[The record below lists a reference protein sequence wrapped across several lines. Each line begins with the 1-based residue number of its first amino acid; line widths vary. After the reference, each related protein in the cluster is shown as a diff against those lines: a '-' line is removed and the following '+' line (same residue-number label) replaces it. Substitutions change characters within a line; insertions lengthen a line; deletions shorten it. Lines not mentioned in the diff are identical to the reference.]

1 MSGLDFIYLRKTL
14 EMLIARECGDHD
26 SETDICGELDRI
38 WNQLD
43 GKQKVEVNNTVANIA
58 LLQNLDDT
66 FKDIRE
72 AVSSSLKG
80 LFPDIDTHVERV
92 FITYGDDGDLYYR
105 ASLTDADT
113 LTVNQLRE
121 LTTTIKEKLGF
132 WVHLE

>member
-1 MSGLDFIYLRKTL
+1 MTQKLTFV
-14 EMLIARECGDHD
+14 
-26 SETDICGELDRI
+26 GELDRI

-43 GKQKVEVNNTVANIA
+43 GQQRVEVNKTVANIT
-58 LLQNLDDT
+58 LLQNFDDAL
-66 FKDIRE
+66 KDIRE
-72 AVSSSLKG
+72 AVSSSLKE

-113 LTVNQLRE
+113 FTVNQLRE